1 MVNKVGRSYKPPP
14 NEIKGFY
21 PGLSAIVDS
30 DGTVRQSMDDQEGIG
45 LADVTLDP
53 SRKKS
58 PSDPPVCTG
67 VGIAD
72 LTIGGEAG
80 KQEVMKSQ
88 TSGKESYDSNRVRK
102 AKALAISSVRKDVTA
117 PEK

>member
-14 NEIKGFY
+14 NEINGFY

-53 SRKKS
+53 SREKKS
-58 PSDPPVCTG
+58 KRSSGLHRGRHRRLDYR
-67 VGIAD
+67 
-72 LTIGGEAG
+72 GG
-80 KQEVMKSQ
+80 
-88 TSGKESYDSNRVRK
+88 SGKTGSHEIPDFWQRV
-102 AKALAISSVRKDVTA
+102 L
-117 PEK
+117 